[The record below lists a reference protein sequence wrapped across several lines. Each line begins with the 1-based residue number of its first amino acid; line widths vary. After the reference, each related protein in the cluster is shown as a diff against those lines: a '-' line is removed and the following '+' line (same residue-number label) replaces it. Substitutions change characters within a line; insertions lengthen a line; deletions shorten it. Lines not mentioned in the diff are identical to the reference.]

1 MEWQPFW
8 LDTPDVYASP
18 DAVAARERA
27 RAAYEARHA
36 EVWAIESELLELS
49 GQLNAA
55 QYRWLVLLQ
64 KFDACS
70 GWAGAGIHSL
80 AHWLN
85 WKCGIDLGAA
95 RERVRVARALPG
107 LPRIAAAL
115 ESGQLSYS
123 KVRALTRVACAA
135 TEDYL
140 LQIALQGTAS
150 HVERLVRSF
159 RRACE
164 AEELAREQRQQAARS
179 VAWKIDEDGCYV
191 VTARLPAES
200 GALFLRALDAAV
212 EAMPAPHVSAET
224 YYAAS
229 TRATTSSTGEAA
241 PTWRARRAEALAAMA
256 ETFLQ
261 HGFDPLAGGERQQL
275 VVHVDVETLAH
286 SAAGRCEC
294 EDGPALAAE
303 TVRRLGC
310 DASLV
315 TLLERDGVPL
325 DVGRRTRAIPPAI
338 RRALQARDR
347 GCRFPGCT
355 HERFVDGHHVQHW
368 ANGGETKLDNLLLLC
383 RFHHRLV
390 HEGGFDVQRLDDGA
404 YRFLD
409 PDGRAIPSAPTSMTD
424 GAPPVD
430 GRTAADRLRDA
441 HAASGLSID
450 ADTVVP
456 GWCGERM
463 DYGLG
468 VQVLL
473 EQRARGKLPGAG
485 GSAGAGLQP

>member
-1 MEWQPFW
+1 MDWQPFW
-8 LDTPDVYASP
+8 SVTVDEYASP
-18 DAVAARERA
+18 EAIAARERA
-27 RAAYEARHA
+27 RAMYEARHA

-107 LPRIAAAL
+107 LPKIAAAL
-115 ESGQLSYS
+115 ESGRLSYS

-140 LQIALQGTAS
+140 VQIALQGTAS

-179 VAWKIDEDGCYV
+179 VSWRIDEDGCYV

-229 TRATTSSTGEAA
+229 TRATTSESGEPV
-241 PTWRARRAEALAAMA
+241 PTWRARRADALAAMA

-275 VVHVDVETLAH
+275 VVHVDAETLAH
-286 SAAGRCEC
+286 SVAGRCEC
-294 EDGPALAAE
+294 EGGPALAAE

-315 TLLERDGVPL
+315 TLLERDGAPL
-325 DVGRRTRAIPPAI
+325 DVGRRTRTIPPAI

-355 HERFVDGHHVQHW
+355 HERFVDGHHVEHW
-368 ANGGETKLDNLLLLC
+368 ADGGETKLANLVLLC

-404 YRFLD
+404 FRFLD
-409 PDGRAIPSAPTSMTD
+409 RHGRAIPSA
-424 GAPPVD
+424 
-430 GRTAADRLRDA
+430 A
-441 HAASGLSID
+441 HAAPSGVSPVDSRSAVERLRNAHASAGLAID
-450 ADTVVP
+450 ARTVVP

-473 EQRARGKLPGAG
+473 EQRARAAPG
-485 GSAGAGLQP
+485 GSGGGPGLQS